1 MINTYNL
8 FAANVYHCKLP
19 IQITLHKKIILFV
32 ENKYKEENNVSCVK
46 GFQFHQD
53 FEGKEELLKDL
64 NIYLN
69 NNFKKKIIHGW
80 LNVLSNAS
88 YNKPHSHLGDS
99 ITHSGVF
106 YLSQENNN
114 IHFCRDN
121 NSFEIKPKIFDLLIF
136 PYNLLHYVLP
146 EERIEKRICF
156 AFNLESVK

>member
-19 IQITLHKKIILFV
+19 IQITLHKKIISFV

-88 YNKPHSHLGDS
+88 YNKPHSHLGNS
-99 ITHSGVF
+99 ISHSGVF
-106 YLSQENNN
+106 SN
-114 IHFCRDN
+114 I
-121 NSFEIKPKIFDLLIF
+121 
-136 PYNLLHYVLP
+136 LLHYVLP